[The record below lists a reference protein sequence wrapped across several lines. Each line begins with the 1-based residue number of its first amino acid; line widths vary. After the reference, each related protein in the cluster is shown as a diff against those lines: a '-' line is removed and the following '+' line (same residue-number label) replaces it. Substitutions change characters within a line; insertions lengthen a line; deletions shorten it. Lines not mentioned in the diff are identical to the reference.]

1 MLIRPV
7 TDHELVDAYGIR
19 FQQVYPG
26 GGEELAPWGF
36 GRAVVEP
43 GGVTDPH
50 AHEENEVFLILEG
63 TAEMTI
69 GDEQRPVGPNSAVFI
84 PGGSRHHIRNTSS
97 TESLAF
103 LSIYWAQE
111 QGRIDL

>member
-69 GDEQRPVGPNSAVFI
+69 NDEQRPVGPNSAVFI
-84 PGGSRHHIRNTSS
+84 PGESRHHIRNTSS
-97 TESLAF
+97 TEPLVF
-103 LSIYWAQE
+103 LSIYWPQE